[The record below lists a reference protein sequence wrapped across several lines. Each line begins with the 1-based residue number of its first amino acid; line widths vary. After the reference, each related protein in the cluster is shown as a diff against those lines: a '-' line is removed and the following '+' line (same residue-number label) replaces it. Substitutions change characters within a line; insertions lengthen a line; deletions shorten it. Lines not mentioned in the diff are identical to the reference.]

1 MVSSEAVGSGDISL
15 LDALDELPLGQ
26 LEDPER

>member
-1 MVSSEAVGSGDISL
+1 MVSSEAVRSGDISPF
-15 LDALDELPLGQ
+15 DALDELPLGQ